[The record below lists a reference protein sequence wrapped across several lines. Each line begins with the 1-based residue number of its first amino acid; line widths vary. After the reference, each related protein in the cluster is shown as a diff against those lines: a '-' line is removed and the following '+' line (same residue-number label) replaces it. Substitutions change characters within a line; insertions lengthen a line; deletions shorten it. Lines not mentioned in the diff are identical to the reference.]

1 MTLQNEVTKNSAQAV
16 RAAGA
21 AAEHVAE
28 QVAINAVAGFGFRA
42 NATVASLREALHA
55 CQAASA
61 SLISQPIS
69 IIFLAT
75 AEDKVEHPALL
86 ELAHELGLG
95 LTAVPLAQLITL
107 AETATATDVSV
118 TMLSRIPKRYGAR
131 SLAETSALVA
141 AGLGAQLLAPR
152 SVSADKMAT
161 AAIAVITTPLTKS
174 SKFSKS
180 SKSSTQ
186 TVATSLHDNSHPKP
200 L

>member
-1 MTLQNEVTKNSAQAV
+1 MTLQNEVMKNSAQAV
-16 RAAGA
+16 SA
-21 AAEHVAE
+21 AAEHVAEDVAE

-55 CQAASA
+55 CHAASV
-61 SLISQPIS
+61 SLISQPIN

-75 AEDKVEHPALL
+75 AEDKVEHSALI

-95 LTAVPLAQLITL
+95 LTAIPLAQLVAL
-107 AETATATDVSV
+107 AETATATDVPV

-161 AAIAVITTPLTKS
+161 AAIAVITTPITNF
-174 SKFSKS
+174 SKF
-180 SKSSTQ
+180 STQ
-186 TVATSLHDNSHPKP
+186 TVATSLHDNPHPEP